1 MVLDLSITNLA
12 FINLLYLFTG
22 KPGGGNEIPLNPDN
36 NRGGN
41 AARNTYVNTG
51 SGVKEN
57 FMMFLYI
64 LSVILILIILF
75 AVLMFYRD
83 WRKINHG

>member
-1 MVLDLSITNLA
+1 M
-12 FINLLYLFTG
+12 FTG
-22 KPGGGNEIPLNPDN
+22 GSGNEIPNPNN

-57 FMMFLYI
+57 FMMVLYI
-64 LSVILILIILF
+64 LSVILILVILF
-75 AVLMFYRD
+75 VVIMFYRD
-83 WRKINHG
+83 WRKISHG